1 MKKYLVMMMTL
12 ILMLTSMALADN
24 VPTPHFGTQTETE
37 QAETVQETAAEKE
50 AAEEAGAPAEAV
62 TEAAETPA
70 EEAKN
75 GETAAAEAADAEYS
89 VPEGK
94 LCYQY
99 MYQTSDD
106 KGFIISDWYFTDTV
120 QAVDAAEKSVK
131 IPATKGN
138 MMLDVKYILYFSK
151 KGVAM
156 SFEEPACT
164 IVDGNGKVYPCS
176 MWAEG
181 EKNKLSYG
189 NMSHA
194 GAEVSDRKNAYLI
207 PVDGLSIT
215 KNSDDGWS
223 YVLLDCVA
231 EVPESIVGS
240 DLPLYIIVHQMGET
254 DYYVRIQ

>member
-1 MKKYLVMMMTL
+1 MKKYLVLIAAL
-12 ILMLTSMALADN
+12 ILTLTSMALADN

-50 AAEEAGAPAEAV
+50 AAGEAGAPAEAV

-70 EEAKN
+70 EEAKA

-106 KGFIISDWYFTDTV
+106 KGFIISDWSFTDTV

-138 MMLDVKYILYFSK
+138 LMLDVKYILHFSQQ
-151 KGVAM
+151 GVVM

-176 MWAEG
+176 MWVEG
-181 EKNKLSYG
+181 ERNNLNFLNLS
-189 NMSHA
+189 HE
-194 GAEVSDRKNAYLI
+194 GAEVSDHKNAYLI
-207 PVDGLSIT
+207 PVDGLSVT
-215 KNSDDGWS
+215 KTTTDWRC
-223 YVLLDCVA
+223 YVLFDCVA

-240 DLPLYIIVHQMGET
+240 DLPLYIIVHRIGET